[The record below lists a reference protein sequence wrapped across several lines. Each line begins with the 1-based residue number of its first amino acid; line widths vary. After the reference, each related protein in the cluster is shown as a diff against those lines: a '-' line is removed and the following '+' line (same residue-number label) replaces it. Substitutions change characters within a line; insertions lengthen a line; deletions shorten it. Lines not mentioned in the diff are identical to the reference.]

1 MIVPRPKLK
10 GEASESMAAGS
21 IDRHNQEILKN
32 ADAWH
37 QKPALRAIYKT
48 FHQAIAN
55 YLAPLPQPTVELGSG
70 VADIQRVIPGCLRTD
85 IFPNPWI
92 DQVENAYA
100 LSFASGSLSNLVLF
114 DVFHHL
120 RYPGTALQEFDR
132 VLASGGRVILFE
144 PCVSLLGLM
153 VYGALHPEPLALDQP
168 IQWHA
173 PPAWDPAQIDYYAAQ
188 GNASRLFLKANIP
201 QDLNGFRVVTTQRYA
216 AISYVASGGYS
227 KPQLYPTSWLPLMT
241 AIDRL
246 CNHLPQIF
254 ATRLLVVLEKVT

>member
-1 MIVPRPKLK
+1 
-10 GEASESMAAGS
+10 MALES

-48 FHQAIAN
+48 FHQTIARH
-55 YLAPLPQPTVELGSG
+55 LAPLPQPTVELGSG
-70 VADIQRVIPGCLRTD
+70 VADIQRVIPGCIRTD

-100 LSFASGSLSNLVLF
+100 LSFAPGSLSNLILF

-120 RYPGTALQEFDR
+120 RYPGTALKEFDR
-132 VLASGGRVILFE
+132 VLAPGGRVILFE
-144 PCVSLLGLM
+144 PCVSLLGLL
-153 VYGALHPEPLALDQP
+153 VYGTLHPEPLALNQS

-173 PPAWDPAQIDYYAAQ
+173 PPAWDPSKIDYYAAQ
-188 GNASRLFLKANIP
+188 GNASRLFLKSGIQ
-201 QDLNGFRVVTTQRYA
+201 QDLHGFRVVTIQRYA

-227 KPQLYPTSWLPLMT
+227 KPQLYPTAWLPLMT

-246 CNHLPQIF
+246 CDHLPQIF
-254 ATRLLVVLEKVT
+254 ATRLLVVLEKAT